1 MLELQINYSLV
12 DTPTK
17 QLLLLL
23 LLLCPVLFG
32 SKEYP
37 PRKFKLKLVYP
48 QKAKIGQEKKKIE
61 GQEISLGGG
70 RKVQSFSFLK
80 LINKNKN
87 ISHPFDC

>member
-48 QKAKIGQEKKKIE
+48 QKAKIGQEKKKN
-61 GQEISLGGG
+61 
-70 RKVQSFSFLK
+70 RRTRNFSWWWKKSSKFFL
-80 LINKNKN
+80 
-87 ISHPFDC
+87 S